1 MNIRPLV
8 LLALVAAA
16 VTSATSV
23 SAQVYRWVDERGT
36 VHYSN
41 ATPPPGV
48 KARVID
54 PDGKPGTPSAESM
67 DCYTLRCQGE
77 RLEQRLARREE
88 LETRL
93 AAERAAATPL
103 PPRGLDF
110 RAYIS
115 LYRGMSEGE
124 LVTIAGAPDFTSS
137 DVFADKRYTYLSTP
151 ANPFIT
157 TISVVGGR
165 VNHIERVRKF

>member
-8 LLALVAAA
+8 LLALVAAV

-23 SAQVYRWVDERGT
+23 SAQVYRWVDEKGT

-48 KARVID
+48 KARVVD
-54 PDGKPGTPSAESM
+54 PDGKPGAPSAESTE
-67 DCYTLRCQGE
+67 CYTVRCQGE
-77 RLEQRLARREE
+77 RLERRQAQRDE

-93 AAERAAATPL
+93 AAERAAATPP

-110 RAYIS
+110 RQYIS

-124 LVTIAGAPDFTSS
+124 LLTVAGAPDFTAS